1 MKIAD
6 AVGVPLRVIV
16 PAVAFP
22 EKLAVTPAGNCAATP
37 IPVAPVVVNVIGVM
51 RVFTQSV
58 GLVEGPVT
66 VFPAGATILNAMKL
80 AQPVASVTVSV

>member
-1 MKIAD
+1 MKIPD

-22 EKLAVTPAGNCAATP
+22 EKLAVTPAGNCAAAP

-51 RVFTQSV
+51 RVLTQSV
-58 GLVEGPVT
+58 GLVEGPET
-66 VFPAGATILNAMKL
+66 VLPAGGTILKAIKL
-80 AQPVASVTVSV
+80 VQPVASVTVNV